1 MTPDCPKLRLTVT
14 RPMMPQD
21 SNWRCGRF
29 EKHDRLH
36 PDPGR
41 RNRI

>member
-1 MTPDCPKLRLTVT
+1 MTPDCPKLRFAVAH
-14 RPMMPQD
+14 PMMPQD
-21 SNWRCGRF
+21 CNWHCDRF
-29 EKHDRLH
+29 EKHDALR